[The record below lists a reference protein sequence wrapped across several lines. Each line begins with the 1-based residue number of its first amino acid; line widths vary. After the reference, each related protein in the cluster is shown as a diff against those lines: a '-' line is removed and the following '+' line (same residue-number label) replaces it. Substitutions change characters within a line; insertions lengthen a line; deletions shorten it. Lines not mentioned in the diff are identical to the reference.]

1 MALGQRA
8 IAALGGGRGGEVT
21 LEEEGLRVRYRVEA
35 ADQVGCAVVGLRVE
49 DLRDAARDADALRA
63 WAGRVAGRV
72 TYLMEE
78 IAVVEVDAAG
88 ESALLRSA
96 SPDRRG
102 EARAYYEVV
111 LRRSGVLT
119 LTRYRYQN
127 GDRGRTEIP
136 CLLTLEVFE
145 RLVDDLTETMRG

>member
-1 MALGQRA
+1 MSLGERA
-8 IAALGGGRGGEVT
+8 IAALGAGRGGGVT
-21 LEEEGLRVRYRVEA
+21 LEEEGLRVRFRAEA

-49 DLRDAARDADALRA
+49 DLRAGARDADALKA

-72 TYLMEE
+72 TYLIEE
-78 IAVVEVDAAG
+78 IAVVETDAAG

-127 GDRGRTEIP
+127 GDRERTEIP

-145 RLVDDLTETMRG
+145 RLVDDLAETMRG